1 LLGDE
6 EQRIASRIKRT
17 GNVVV
22 WNENQITRNKKNKQ
36 MTSEY
41 LQKVFSYT
49 YTKRAVQEV
58 KEGANEIK
66 TLPYG
71 Y

>member
-1 LLGDE
+1 M
-6 EQRIASRIKRT
+6 
-17 GNVVV
+17 VV

-58 KEGANEIK
+58 KDGDNEIK
-66 TLPYG
+66 TLPNG